1 MIVVV
6 LAAAGVGVVSALLP
20 VVNAEAFHAGATL
33 LQSRPT
39 VVACTIA
46 LAVGQTCG
54 KLIIF
59 TASRR
64 GTTRWRATHS
74 ERPSRM
80 PAWVRRANARLLTW
94 LSHPTGGPA
103 AVAISA
109 GVGLPPLALVSATA
123 GASRMRGCAFSITC
137 FAGRL
142 LRFATLAGG
151 VAALA
156 A

>member
-1 MIVVV
+1 VIALV
-6 LAAAGVGVVSALLP
+6 LGAVAVGVVSALFP
-20 VVNAEAFHAGATL
+20 VVNAEAFHTGTTL
-33 LQSRPT
+33 LQDRP
-39 VVACTIA
+39 VVLACTIA

-54 KLIIF
+54 KLVIF

-64 GTTRWRATHS
+64 GASRWRSTHS

-80 PAWVRRANARLLTW
+80 PAWVRRANAKLMTW

-109 GVGLPPLALVSATA
+109 AVGVPPLAIVSVTA
-123 GASRMRGCAFSITC
+123 GASTMRGFAFSVTC